1 MMIQSIPNLN
11 AWKKKQ
17 NIDGLRKSQTVRDFV
32 DNNK

>member
-11 AWKKKQ
+11 AWKKK
-17 NIDGLRKSQTVRDFV
+17 NIDGLGKSQTVRDFV